1 MYYYL
6 DEETFVETFA
16 IFGFKG
22 GMKDSN
28 IDSSQQIKNML
39 ILQIPNLMMIWIKSI
54 TGVRAWID
62 EFSRKSV
69 ETYYMYTFVF
79 HSFAM
84 ISNTL
89 MFSLQS
95 QYYGEWIL
103 PNIISTVLI
112 GGACI
117 YLLHKFTLFKDKDQ
131 HLHQQLWCGD
141 VVDSSDE
148 EEKNAN
154 AKSGQ

>member
-1 MYYYL
+1 
-6 DEETFVETFA
+6 
-16 IFGFKG
+16 
-22 GMKDSN
+22 
-28 IDSSQQIKNML
+28 
-39 ILQIPNLMMIWIKSI
+39 MIWTKSI
-54 TGVRAWID
+54 AGLRAWYYD
-62 EFSRKSV
+62 FSRKSI

-79 HSFAM
+79 HTFAM

-95 QYYGEWIL
+95 QHYGDWIL
-103 PNIISTVLI
+103 PNILTTVII
-112 GGACI
+112 GTICI
-117 YLLHKFTLFKDKDQ
+117 YILHKFTLFKDKDQ

-154 AKSGQ
+154 AKTGQEIYYKCTQESDACIIYFHNPNSNRNNKWTSSKKSLKKTSS